1 MSKRED
7 YLSALRT
14 DIVRVLREKTGA
26 PEGIAVKVSAEII
39 QAMRLR
45 YQGKDV
51 RFGRARVSADQ
62 IRQVFD
68 GRNHKHV
75 CRELGISRRTL
86 YRAISQPAKRPDER

>member
-14 DIVRVLREKTGA
+14 DIVRVLRENTGA

-51 RFGRARVSADQ
+51 RFGRARVSVEQ
-62 IRQVFD
+62 IRQAFD
-68 GRNHKHV
+68 GRNHKKV
-75 CRELGISRRTL
+75 CQELNISRRTL
-86 YRAISQPAKRPDER
+86 YRALRQDIERRT